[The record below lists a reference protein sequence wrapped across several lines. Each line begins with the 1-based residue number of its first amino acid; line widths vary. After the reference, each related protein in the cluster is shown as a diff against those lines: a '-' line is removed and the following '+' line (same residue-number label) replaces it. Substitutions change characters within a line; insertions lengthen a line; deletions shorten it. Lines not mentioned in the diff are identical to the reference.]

1 MANCVDHELRIIEV
15 WARVLDL
22 GKATQLGPTFFGDAI
37 KIRWSKWAIINSVWK
52 PMLHGG
58 KMDWRPW
65 HGDVSNIYIY
75 SKTRTGWWWNMCC
88 FRLSIGCW
96 WSCFTYSFGMGWH
109 HHSTYLIILPL
120 SCLWAPDS
128 LRANPQLQAA
138 YTLRPVVDKMGLCWR
153 LVRLCEVH
161 FERSLNSL
169 VGLSRVETDRIQ
181 HFVMYLR
188 NILCIHWCYAPPP
201 AVTIVFPS
209 KRSLSSMLSWVT
221 TWLWLLDI
229 DSGKWENHSPKKNG
243 EWLP

>member
-1 MANCVDHELRIIEV
+1 MTWGC
-15 WARVLDL
+15 
-22 GKATQLGPTFFGDAI
+22 
-37 KIRWSKWAIINSVWK
+37 KI
-52 PMLHGG
+52 
-58 KMDWRPW
+58 D
-65 HGDVSNIYIY
+65 IYIY

-88 FRLSIGCW
+88 SRLSIGCW

-128 LRANPQLQAA
+128 LRANPQLQVA

-169 VGLSRVETDRIQ
+169 VGLSRVETDSIQ

-209 KRSLSSMLSWVT
+209 ERSLSSMLSWA

-229 DSGKWENHSPKKNG
+229 DSGKWENHSPPKNG